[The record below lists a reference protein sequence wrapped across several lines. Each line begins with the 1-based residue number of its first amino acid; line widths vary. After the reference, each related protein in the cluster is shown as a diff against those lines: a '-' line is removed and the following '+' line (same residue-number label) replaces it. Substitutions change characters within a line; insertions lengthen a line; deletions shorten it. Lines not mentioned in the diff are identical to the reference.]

1 MIVEFRA
8 PWGRGLKLA
17 TVLTVSIL
25 LLIPATAILARPAAG
40 ALWWYLM
47 VGLPLLIVLGS
58 LPFMVRGYV
67 LTEHTLEI
75 LRFGWT
81 TTLPLAGLEKASGNA
96 ELLSG
101 SLRVFGNGGLFSI
114 TGWYW
119 NRRLGFYRAYATD
132 LSRAVFLKYRD
143 RRPVLVTPHDT
154 QHFLV
159 RVGQLISMGA

>member
-1 MIVEFRA
+1 M
-8 PWGRGLKLA
+8 
-17 TVLTVSIL
+17 
-25 LLIPATAILARPAAG
+25 
-40 ALWWYLM
+40 
-47 VGLPLLIVLGS
+47 LGS

-81 TTLPLAGLEKASGNA
+81 TALPLAGLEKASGDA
-96 ELLSG
+96 QLLHG

-132 LSRAVFLKYRD
+132 LSRAVFLKYRS